1 MRSPQL
7 TKVNDKSNFPEGFLE
22 WMEGRGMICE
32 WSPQVEILAHKAS
45 AVFVSH
51 CGWNSILE
59 SLWFGVPILTWPIY
73 AKQQLNASLMV
84 KEFGL
89 ALELKLDYRTDS
101 DVVMANEIEKG
112 LKQLMDKDSV
122 VHKKVK

>member
-1 MRSPQL
+1 
-7 TKVNDKSNFPEGFLE
+7 
-22 WMEGRGMICE
+22 MEGRGMICE
-32 WSPQVEILAHKAS
+32 WAPQVEILAHKAS